1 MIKRIKL
8 LAGLG
13 ACSPSGKKTGAD
25 STVDTLRTAETVNLL
40 NNLRKVP
47 TQGIMF
53 GHHDDPLYGVG
64 WEGDEDRSDVKSV
77 CGDYP
82 AVMSFDLGHIEL
94 EREKSLDN
102 VPFRKIRQET
112 INQYKRGG
120 VVSFSWHLDNPLTG
134 KDAWDVS
141 DTTVVASILPG
152 GVHHAKFISWLDA
165 VAAFMNTLET
175 EEGTKIP
182 VIFRPWHEHTGSW
195 FWWGQNLCTTDE
207 YKALWRMTAD
217 YLNAHGATDQIVYAY
232 STGTEPQDQASYLE
246 RYPGHDLIDVLGF
259 DAYQREDKDFFLK
272 SMDTSL
278 SVIDSI
284 GKANHKIIAVT
295 ETGYEGI
302 PDSTWWTGT
311 LLPAMEKYPVAY
323 VLVWRNA
330 REKVTHFFGPYPGQA
345 SAEDFKKFFENP
357 KTLFASDI
365 NLYK

>member
-1 MIKRIKL
+1 MIKRIKILATGALL

-152 GVHHAKFISWLDA
+152 GVHHA
-165 VAAFMNTLET
+165 
-175 EEGTKIP
+175 
-182 VIFRPWHEHTGSW
+182 
-195 FWWGQNLCTTDE
+195 
-207 YKALWRMTAD
+207 
-217 YLNAHGATDQIVYAY
+217 
-232 STGTEPQDQASYLE
+232 
-246 RYPGHDLIDVLGF
+246 
-259 DAYQREDKDFFLK
+259 
-272 SMDTSL
+272 
-278 SVIDSI
+278 
-284 GKANHKIIAVT
+284 
-295 ETGYEGI
+295 
-302 PDSTWWTGT
+302 
-311 LLPAMEKYPVAY
+311 
-323 VLVWRNA
+323 
-330 REKVTHFFGPYPGQA
+330 
-345 SAEDFKKFFENP
+345 
-357 KTLFASDI
+357 
-365 NLYK
+365 

>member
-1 MIKRIKL
+1 MIKRIKILATGALL

-195 FWWGQNLCTTDE
+195 FWWGQNLCT
-207 YKALWRMTAD
+207 AD
-217 YLNAHGATDQIVYAY
+217 QFSGIIQLRSGESKNTNQCKRNGKIQQIRTKFPPAGLCAIGNH
-232 STGTEPQDQASYLE
+232 S
-246 RYPGHDLIDVLGF
+246 HDRIES
-259 DAYQREDKDFFLK
+259 R
-272 SMDTSL
+272 
-278 SVIDSI
+278 I
-284 GKANHKIIAVT
+284 
-295 ETGYEGI
+295 
-302 PDSTWWTGT
+302 
-311 LLPAMEKYPVAY
+311 
-323 VLVWRNA
+323 
-330 REKVTHFFGPYPGQA
+330 PYPGNQKHGSYHGSRQA
-345 SAEDFKKFFENP
+345 EYIGIKNHQIGPEQFPEHGRSHIAQSVTDLLFQCNHGSHSILGFLISSISDFVQSGFSVSLPKLRKKSRPEECAGSNP
-357 KTLFASDI
+357 PTVR
-365 NLYK
+365 